1 MNSNNMNSNNMN
13 SNNMNSNNMNSN
25 NMNSN
30 NMNSNNMNSDNNIN
44 SGNKSESE
52 KRFRNPGKNTIS
64 SIIGGYK
71 SAVTKHAHRLGIE
84 FEWQSR
90 FHDHI
95 IRNDAEYQRIND
107 YIENNP
113 QKWNDD
119 KFYKNE

>member
-1 MNSNNMNSNNMN
+1 
-13 SNNMNSNNMNSN
+13 
-25 NMNSN
+25 
-30 NMNSNNMNSDNNIN
+30 MNSDNNIN

-113 QKWNDD
+113 LKWNDD